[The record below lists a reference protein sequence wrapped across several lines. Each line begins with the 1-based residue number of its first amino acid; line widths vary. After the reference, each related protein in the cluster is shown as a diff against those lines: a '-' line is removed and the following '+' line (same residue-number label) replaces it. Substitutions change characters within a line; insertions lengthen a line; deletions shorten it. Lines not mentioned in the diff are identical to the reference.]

1 MSGENSNSLT
11 DGLTRDMLD
20 EVQGGS
26 DDDGEQKVEGDSLSG
41 SSLSTGSGGQ
51 YNILVGDD
59 DLEDAPAAG
68 FRQMDPISGLVACG
82 ELLRS
87 SFCNLNANK
96 VKKVVM
102 YTDAIAVGA
111 MYYLLTQYGGNKVSD
126 SKDGFPGVQDWDQVH
141 KDALTNSFI
150 LLTVSANFWLAIG
163 ALKNILGIDLP
174 ELGADPD
181 AGLAVW
187 QRRAVKA
194 MSFISSATLALLFVA
209 SCDETIKEYDL
220 PVWLVS
226 GMVSCVMATY
236 TAFFYD
242 DMKSIYRGLF
252 NGDTKRFL
260 SPANYKE
267 NLRRFLV
274 GARVEYALDAPLA
287 RARYA
292 MNPRVKEEFDLSKLV
307 AISQEKESLGKL
319 ANHRSVLYKLLVIG
333 IFGYFDLG
341 LLLSSVSNIKDGG
354 RDMVSMMLM
363 PFGKGP
369 VHLNNNWNVGLEFT
383 ILPLIL
389 PAWVVFVKTALR
401 GARSIKMYLGNQSNK
416 FGLYGIGVLLSALFM
431 THLVADFGG
440 GSPEQL
446 GVTLGVM
453 LLMSAFTHRQGA
465 SVKLLQRHAGNCLGM
480 LSGMAFFAATYISV
494 MKASS
499 GSSCDHFDDQD
510 DSCLAHVVDSAGT
523 AVLGFLGPLGA
534 GVIGLLMAGAFNVY
548 AIDNAIDSELND
560 ISKKTSRE
568 VVGIIL
574 DNAAVVQEGL
584 NQGEGGEAAIGAAG
598 AVADVQEGLN
608 IQGDRPVN
616 AVDDGLDMALVR
628 DNPRLYITVQNF
640 QDRVEVY
647 SQENRSDRLRTAL
660 LANVDVELLRND
672 VMAEI

>member
-1 MSGENSNSLT
+1 MSLT
-11 DGLTRDMLD
+11 DGLTSS
-20 EVQGGS
+20 EFGGSQGGVP
-26 DDDGEQKVEGDSLSG
+26 DTEEEQKEEVESLPG
-41 SSLSTGSGGQ
+41 VVVGTGLGGQ

-59 DLEDAPAAG
+59 DPEDAPAAG
-68 FRQMDPISGLVACG
+68 SRQMDPMSGVLACG
-82 ELLRS
+82 DLFRS
-87 SFCNLNANK
+87 AFSNLDKNK
-96 VKKVVM
+96 IKKVVM

-111 MYYLLTQYGGNKVSD
+111 MYYLLTLYGGNKVSD

-163 ALKNILGIDLP
+163 ALKNILRIDLP
-174 ELGADPD
+174 ELGSDPD

-187 QRRAVKA
+187 QRRAVKT

-220 PVWLVS
+220 PNWLVNVMY

-274 GARVEYALDAPLA
+274 GARVEHVLDAPLA

-292 MNPRVKEEFDLSKLV
+292 MNPAVSQSFDLSKLV
-307 AISQEKESLGKL
+307 TISQEKESLGKL
-319 ANHRSVLYKLLVIG
+319 ANHRSVLYKLLVMG

-416 FGLYGIGVLLSALFM
+416 FRLYGIGVLLSALFM
-431 THLVADFGG
+431 THVVADLGG
-440 GSPEQL
+440 DSPAQL

-453 LLMSAFTHRQGA
+453 LLMSSFAYYQGA

-494 MKASS
+494 LKASN

-534 GVIGLLMAGAFNVY
+534 GVMGLLMAGAFNVY
-548 AIDNAIDSELND
+548 AIDNAIDPNLNKISNE
-560 ISKKTSRE
+560 ISKE

-574 DNAAVVQEGL
+574 DNAGVVQEVL
-584 NQGEGGEAAIGAAG
+584 NIQVEGGEAAIGTFGAA
-598 AVADVQEGLN
+598 ADVHGGLN

-616 AVDDGLDMALVR
+616 VVDAGLDVGLVR
-628 DNPRLYITVQNF
+628 DNPRLYRTVQNF
-640 QDRVEVY
+640 QDRVDAY
-647 SQENRSDRLRTAL
+647 SQENRSDRLRVAL
-660 LANVDVELLRND
+660 LTL
-672 VMAEI
+672 